1 LKNPENGSGAVY
13 SVGEA
18 KMSKKGFVAFHLIC
32 ARPMENKDIF
42 PVLLLKN
49 KPSPFSG
56 WRLNSAQRDFIISLY
71 EVDQEKR

>member
-1 LKNPENGSGAVY
+1 
-13 SVGEA
+13 
-18 KMSKKGFVAFHLIC
+18 MSKKGFVAFHLIC
-32 ARPMENKDIF
+32 AHPLENKGVS

-56 WRLNSAQRDFIISLY
+56 WRLNTAQRDFIQSLY